1 MTIMGLMSTMRGQL
15 STIYMYESM
24 HKQAFV
30 YNYTAFLTFEG
41 IVGLGVT
48 LYFMYVSKNFIWV
61 LSTGLCMSIIGTLIT
76 LTYPESPRWLIKSGQ
91 IKEA

>member
-1 MTIMGLMSTMRGQL
+1 MGMMSTIREQIG
-15 STIYMYESM
+15 TIYLYESLQK
-24 HKQAFV
+24 HAYV
-30 YNYTAFLTFEG
+30 LTYTTLLAVEG
-41 IVGLGVT
+41 VAGV
-48 LYFMYVSKNFIWV
+48 LVSLFFMYVSKNFIWV